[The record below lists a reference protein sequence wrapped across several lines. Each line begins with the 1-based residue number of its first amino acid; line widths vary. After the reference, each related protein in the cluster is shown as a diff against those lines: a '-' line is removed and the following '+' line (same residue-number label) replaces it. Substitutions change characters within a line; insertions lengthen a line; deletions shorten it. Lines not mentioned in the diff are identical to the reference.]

1 MKLRIAAVLV
11 SLVTVASVGVLNT
24 AAAGSGGPSTPVDC
38 RTLVEN
44 PCLPQ
49 PSAEPQPVVTSSPTE
64 LADAA
69 GNTENEPYPGAAAE
83 YDAKHTS
90 SVRLAPAEPTT
101 VKTPPKAS
109 VVEEKASS
117 GCN

>member
-11 SLVTVASVGVLNT
+11 SLVTIASVSALT
-24 AAAGSGGPSTPVDC
+24 SASAGSGGPSTPVDC
-38 RTLVEN
+38 RTQVEN

-49 PSAEPQPVVTSSPTE
+49 TSEEPKPVVTSSPTE

-69 GNTENEPYPGAAAE
+69 GNTENTPNKTVAVSRPAADPAPPVI
-83 YDAKHTS
+83 AKPATDTS
-90 SVRLAPAEPTT
+90 SV
-101 VKTPPKAS
+101 S
-109 VVEEKASS
+109 MVEEKASS